1 MNLSTHALVGMTVGR
16 LSKKPLLA
24 LVFGATSHAIL
35 DCLPHLDSWDP
46 LLRVIDGTCTVAA
59 LTWAQS
65 SPKPE
70 LEIAGAIGA
79 LLPDVENIPGYGAV
93 TEPKKLFPSHWFRH
107 ETRSARCGIAVELLV
122 LMTALAILSWPY
134 PNRTRQIVP

>member
-1 MNLSTHALVGMTVGR
+1 MNLATHALVGMTVGR
-16 LSKKPLLA
+16 LSKRPLLA

-46 LLRVIDGTCTVAA
+46 LLRLIDGTCTVAA
-59 LTWAQS
+59 LAWAQS
-65 SPKPE
+65 SPTPE

-79 LLPDVENIPGYGAV
+79 LLPDVENIPGYRV

-122 LMTALAILSWPY
+122 VTITLAILSWPY
-134 PNRTRQIVP
+134 RNRAR